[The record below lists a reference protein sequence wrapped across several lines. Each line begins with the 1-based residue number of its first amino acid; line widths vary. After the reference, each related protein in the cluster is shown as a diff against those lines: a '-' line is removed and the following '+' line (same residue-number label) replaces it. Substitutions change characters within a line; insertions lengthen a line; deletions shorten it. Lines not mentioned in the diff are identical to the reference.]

1 MRIQNKSLS
10 FKSNMDLKFKKFKMR
25 MPKRYSNSNKFKMI
39 YKYRS
44 TKFKMLKTNVMFRLK
59 D

>member
-1 MRIQNKSLS
+1 
-10 FKSNMDLKFKKFKMR
+10 MDLKFKKFKMR